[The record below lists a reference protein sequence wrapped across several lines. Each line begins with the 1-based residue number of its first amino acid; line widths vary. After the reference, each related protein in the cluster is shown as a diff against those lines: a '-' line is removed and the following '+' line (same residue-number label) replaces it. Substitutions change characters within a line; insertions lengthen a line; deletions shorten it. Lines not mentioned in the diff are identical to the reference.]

1 MLLET
6 TQLVYYKILFVIWQA
21 IIYYADLLDFET
33 PENPLDMYAE
43 IFHIGEWSFVH
54 IELCADMEEGAY
66 DTNKIK
72 ETLREYMAIVLLPE
86 SEIPPYSNG
95 DEIVESVH
103 LHSVRHDAEKGNLNL
118 DFLYINNSA
127 SYQLRKE
134 NMSWRKK

>member
-6 TQLVYYKILFVIWQA
+6 TQLVYYKILFVIWQT

-33 PENPLDMYAE
+33 PCDLFDMYNE
-43 IFHIGEWSFVH
+43 IIHIGNWSIIH
-54 IELCADMEEGAY
+54 IELCADMEEGKY
-66 DTNKIK
+66 NTDEIQ
-72 ETLREYMAIVLLPE
+72 EILREYMTIVFLPE

-118 DFLYINNSA
+118 DFLYINNEE
-127 SYQLRKE
+127 SYKLYKE
-134 NMSWRKK
+134 DIV

>member
-6 TQLVYYKILFVIWQA
+6 TQLVYYKILFVIWQT

-33 PENPLDMYAE
+33 PCDLFDMYNE
-43 IFHIGEWSFVH
+43 IIHIGNWSIIH
-54 IELCADMEEGAY
+54 IELCADMEEGKY
-66 DTNKIK
+66 NTDEIQ
-72 ETLREYMAIVLLPE
+72 EILREYMTIVLLPE

-118 DFLYINNSA
+118 DFLYINNEE
-127 SYQLRKE
+127 SYKLYKE
-134 NMSWRKK
+134 DIV

>member
-6 TQLVYYKILFVIWQA
+6 TQLVYYKILFVIWQT
-21 IIYYADLLDFET
+21 IIYYADLLDFEA
-33 PENPLDMYAE
+33 PENPLDMCAE
-43 IFHIGEWSFVH
+43 IFHIGEWSIIH
-54 IELCADMEEGAY
+54 IELCADMEEGKY
-66 DTNKIK
+66 NTDEIR
-72 ETLREYMAIVLLPE
+72 EILREYMTIVLLPE

-127 SYQLRKE
+127 SYQLYKE
-134 NMSWRKK
+134 DIV